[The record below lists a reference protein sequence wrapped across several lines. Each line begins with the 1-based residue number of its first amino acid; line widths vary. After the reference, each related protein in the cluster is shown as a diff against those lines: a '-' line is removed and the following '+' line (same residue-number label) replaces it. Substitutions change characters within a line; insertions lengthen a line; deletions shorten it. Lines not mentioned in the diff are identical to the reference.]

1 MSSVELYRDMIEI
14 YREADLECNCKLTNI
29 LQKINNKGALLTA
42 KELIREDIKE
52 DGLDILM
59 RCGREDIS
67 LESLILSNKYK
78 DLFDDEDREIC
89 RDRLKN
95 AKVEE

>member
-1 MSSVELYRDMIEI
+1 MSSMELYKDMIEI

-42 KELIREDIKE
+42 KELIREDITE
-52 DGLDILM
+52 DGLD
-59 RCGREDIS
+59 S
-67 LESLILSNKYK
+67 
-78 DLFDDEDREIC
+78 DEDREIC